1 MKPNESLASDD
12 AVRFPTLHPSVV
24 LRSAQN
30 QAPGSRTAYANL
42 CRPDADPQAAN
53 RGIRILFE
61 VPIPFE
67 GRLGP

>member
-24 LRSAQN
+24 LLSAQN
-30 QAPGSRTAYANL
+30 QAPGSGTAYANF
-42 CRPDADPQAAN
+42 CQPDADPQAAN
-53 RGIRILFE
+53 RGIPILCE
-61 VPIPFE
+61 VLVASE